1 MTDEEIELRIRGLE
15 KLKEKRK
22 KREKDFEM

>member
-1 MTDEEIELRIRGLE
+1 MTDEEIEQRISELE

-22 KREKDFEM
+22 QKEKDFEM